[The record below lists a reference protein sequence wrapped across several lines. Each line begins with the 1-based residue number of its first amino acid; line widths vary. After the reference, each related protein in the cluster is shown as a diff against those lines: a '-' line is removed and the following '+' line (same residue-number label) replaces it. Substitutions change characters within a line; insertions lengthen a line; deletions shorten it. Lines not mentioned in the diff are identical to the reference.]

1 MVELKKTFY
10 YRCVHPV
17 ACYFDNAIFNTH
29 TRVLTSMLIAFFLT
43 LISQV
48 YPICTEN
55 FCYSIFAQ
63 IFFNPSLLLKPF
75 AFNFI
80 LVPAFYTFGILTLV
94 WFGVLS
100 VFSVIQKTGKLNE
113 LFLPIISA
121 IFFFY
126 LAFLVSGTFGLLFMH
141 TGLVEC
147 VSNDDCIRAGY
158 VGEVCTSVYRPVYSQ
173 YSPDMK
179 PLQKCSCVEN
189 KCVGS

>member
-10 YRCVHPV
+10 YRCVHPA
-17 ACYFDNAIFNTH
+17 ACYFDNVVFNTH
-29 TRVLTSMLIAFFLT
+29 TRVFASMLIAFVLT
-43 LISQV
+43 MISQV

-80 LVPAFYTFGILTLV
+80 LLPAFYTFGILTFV

-100 VFSVIQKTGKLNE
+100 VFSVIQKTGKINE
-113 LFLPIISA
+113 LFLPILSA
-121 IFFFY
+121 IFFVY
-126 LAFLVSGTFGLLFMH
+126 LAFLVSGTFGSLFMS
-141 TGLVEC
+141 TGLMEC
-147 VSNDDCIRAGY
+147 VSNDDCLRAGY
-158 VGEVCTSVYRPVYSQ
+158 VGEVCTSAYRPVYTQ
-173 YSPDMK
+173 YSPDLK